1 MAARIL
7 AAIAVSEPCRTPPFA
22 IIAPG
27 TAEDMT
33 DDNIRVWRDEERL
46 PLEEL
51 EQAVSGSSLDGQA
64 DDVTGNDAGEEATF
78 GHGPAAD
85 DRKGQA
91 QGNSREDTDPERR
104 YRPST
109 TGRTGPDVG

>member
-1 MAARIL
+1 
-7 AAIAVSEPCRTPPFA
+7 
-22 IIAPG
+22 
-27 TAEDMT
+27 MT

-51 EQAVSGSSLDGQA
+51 EQAVAGSSIDGQA

>member
-1 MAARIL
+1 
-7 AAIAVSEPCRTPPFA
+7 
-22 IIAPG
+22 
-27 TAEDMT
+27 MT

-51 EQAVSGSSLDGQA
+51 ERAVSGSSLDGQA

-78 GHGPAAD
+78 GHGPAAS
-85 DRKGQA
+85 DREGQA
-91 QGNSREDTDPERR
+91 RGNSREATDPQRA

-109 TGRTGPDVG
+109 TGRTGPDV